1 MAKDSKSVLAFY
13 SIDDDSIFDMGIKEI
28 WDDFV
33 VSNTEGV
40 RCINIFH
47 SELST
52 EELLSLVTSIDIS
65 SKLFSDIKYE
75 YEVEEANVMF
85 VKPIKGSPI
94 GGFLLDKF
102 FS

>member
-1 MAKDSKSVLAFY
+1 MATSFKSVLSFY
-13 SIDDDSIFDMGIKEI
+13 SFEDDSFLNMSINDI
-28 WDDFV
+28 WVDLV
-33 VSNTEGV
+33 VSHAEGV
-40 RCINIFH
+40 RCRNIFH

-52 EELLSLVTSIDIS
+52 EELLSLVESIDIS

-85 VKPIKGSPI
+85 VQPIKGSPI
-94 GGFLLDKF
+94 GGFLLHKF